1 MRDCWIVKKVIC
13 KYYFAIPNSR
23 VNPGFKTVKVFISNL
38 KSSYIYEND
47 SDDEYESDEENLV
60 ENTKLIDTFEEE
72 YRSYISLETIG
83 SDICKTSA
91 KNSGS
96 SDHSEGLDL
105 KVHLSTVLS
114 KGSDDSNLS
123 DSSQVNSN
131 SLLVSACNKDTP
143 QFHDNKLIYFLNI
156 VFIMILFVNQMKASC
171 FQFSRV

>member
-23 VNPGFKTVKVFISNL
+23 VNPTFKTVKGFISNL
-38 KSSYIYEND
+38 KSSYIYED
-47 SDDEYESDEENLV
+47 QSDDECESDEENLI

-72 YRSYISLETIG
+72 YTSYISLETNG
-83 SDICKTSA
+83 SNMCKTSA

-114 KGSDDSNLS
+114 KGSDDSIFS
-123 DSSQVNSN
+123 DTSEVNSN
-131 SLLVSACNKDTP
+131 TLLVSPYYKGIP
-143 QFHDNKLIYFLNI
+143 QFFENKLIYLLNI
-156 VFIMILFVNQMKASC
+156 VF
-171 FQFSRV
+171 